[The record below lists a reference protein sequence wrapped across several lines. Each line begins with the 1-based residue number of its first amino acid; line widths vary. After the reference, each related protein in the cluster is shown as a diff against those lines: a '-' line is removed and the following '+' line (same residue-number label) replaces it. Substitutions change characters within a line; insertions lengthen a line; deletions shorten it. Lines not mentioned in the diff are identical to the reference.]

1 MRWFGDEQREPY
13 AILSHRWG
21 SDEITLKEFDL
32 INEHVDNGSSHPST
46 TKAGYRKIKGCC
58 EKAKENGI
66 DWVWVDTCCIDQ
78 TSSAELS
85 EAINSMYRWYS
96 ESRVCYVYLD
106 DVSADDTN
114 LTAENSPFRKSV
126 WFTRGWTLQELIAPK
141 NVSFF
146 SQSWTFLNE
155 RSKIEKLLEDITGI
169 PFNLL
174 NIYGIHGLS
183 IAQRMCLAA
192 KRETTRKEDI
202 AYCLFGI
209 FDINMPL
216 IYGEGDKAFQRLQE
230 EIIRR
235 TTDQSIFAWGF
246 GASGETHDTGL
257 DRHVSILA
265 SSPREFVGCAGIVPY
280 DSRSLKEATRVELT
294 QRGLHFRIPI
304 VRGNLGI
311 LKCCLLD
318 DPRKL
323 VAIRLFLSP
332 PRGKLSWIFQKEYV
346 GMRLRG
352 HQLVTIHRSL
362 TLFMEWKLSVVYFET
377 AFAIT
382 SSLEKRHIGGR
393 LTMLQSSVPLVY
405 ESLHVDHQLI
415 TFKTH
420 IHLCV
425 YGSGPPSGTRCEAFF
440 SCRRSDAMND
450 PRSPDYFYIKAEF
463 YHSIIW
469 GLVSRFLVA
478 HPVSSQSFSPT
489 LERLRKLTWR
499 DGAKH
504 NDMAITL
511 TPLMRTGIYGPGTN
525 ITTLEINKPVSANTL
540 GRGVW
545 VRLQPIYTS
554 DIHPKVVVVY
564 ICSGLGVYLTCIS
577 AGFDFSLIA
586 LAIPIWITSLCLSSA
601 SQSTADDF
609 TGVVVR
615 VVFLLLFWFPIYFG
629 DSSRQMM
636 DLPRNCTERCYP
648 V

>member
-1 MRWFGDEQREPY
+1 MRLINAHTKKMRWFGDEQREPY

-32 INEHVDNGSSHPST
+32 INGHVDNGSSHPST
-46 TKAGYRKIKGCC
+46 SKAGYRKIEGCC

-85 EAINSMYRWYS
+85 EAINSMYRWYN

-146 SQSWTFLNE
+146 SQSWTFLEE

-202 AYCLFGI
+202 AYCLLGI

-246 GASGETHDTGL
+246 GTSGETHDTGL

-265 SSPREFVGCAGIVPY
+265 SSPRGFVGCAGIVPY
-280 DSRSLKEATRVELT
+280 DSGSLKETTRFELT
-294 QRGLHFRIPI
+294 QRGLRFRIPI

-323 VAIRLFLSP
+323 VAIRL
-332 PRGKLSWIFQKEYV
+332 
-346 GMRLRG
+346 
-352 HQLVTIHRSL
+352 
-362 TLFMEWKLSVVYFET
+362 
-377 AFAIT
+377 
-382 SSLEKRHIGGR
+382 
-393 LTMLQSSVPLVY
+393 
-405 ESLHVDHQLI
+405 D
-415 TFKTH
+415 
-420 IHLCV
+420 
-425 YGSGPPSGTRCEAFF
+425 
-440 SCRRSDAMND
+440 
-450 PRSPDYFYIKAEF
+450 
-463 YHSIIW
+463 
-469 GLVSRFLVA
+469 
-478 HPVSSQSFSPT
+478 
-489 LERLRKLTWR
+489 
-499 DGAKH
+499 
-504 NDMAITL
+504 
-511 TPLMRTGIYGPGTN
+511 
-525 ITTLEINKPVSANTL
+525 
-540 GRGVW
+540 
-545 VRLQPIYTS
+545 
-554 DIHPKVVVVY
+554 
-564 ICSGLGVYLTCIS
+564 
-577 AGFDFSLIA
+577 
-586 LAIPIWITSLCLSSA
+586 
-601 SQSTADDF
+601 
-609 TGVVVR
+609 
-615 VVFLLLFWFPIYFG
+615 
-629 DSSRQMM
+629 
-636 DLPRNCTERCYP
+636 
-648 V
+648 